1 MFQEKGFIQI
11 IVILILIIV
20 VISLLGISLKE
31 IFGKISSNQTMSDNF
46 KYVTDWLKSVYNKY
60 LAAPVGKGFD
70 FIKNYVIGLLKN
82 IPIVNPL
89 KQPAT
94 QTQPT
99 TGQ

>member
-1 MFQEKGFIQI
+1 MKNNNGFIQI
-11 IVILILIIV
+11 IVIIILVIV
-20 VISLLGISLKE
+20 VISLLGISLSE
-31 IFGKISSNQTMSDNF
+31 IFGKISSNQTVGENF

-70 FIKNYVIGLLKN
+70 FIKNYIIGLFSN

-89 KQPAT
+89 KQPTT